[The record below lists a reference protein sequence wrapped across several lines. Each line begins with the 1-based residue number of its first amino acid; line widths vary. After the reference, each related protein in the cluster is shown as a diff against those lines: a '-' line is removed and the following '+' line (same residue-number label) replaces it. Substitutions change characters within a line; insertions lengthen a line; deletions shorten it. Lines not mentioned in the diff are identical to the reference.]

1 MDELTYHLPRSHC
14 RRRLSTEAHGENLT
28 GRVVVDGRRVERE
41 TVKTTGRVSSSRAQE
56 AASEVGSKLRV
67 QWRMPT
73 QAACD
78 AGRLEVMPSL
88 TVPAA

>member
-1 MDELTYHLPRSHC
+1 MDELTYHPPRSHC
-14 RRRLSTEAHGENLT
+14 RSRLSTEAHGENLT
-28 GRVVVDGRRVERE
+28 GRVVVDRKRVERQA
-41 TVKTTGRVSSSRAQE
+41 VKTTGRVSSSRAQE
-56 AASEVGSKLRV
+56 AVSEVGFELRV

-88 TVPAA
+88 IVPAA

>member
-1 MDELTYHLPRSHC
+1 MDELTYHPPRSHC
-14 RRRLSTEAHGENLT
+14 RRRLSTEAHGENPT
-28 GRVVVDGRRVERE
+28 GRVVVDEMKVERE
-41 TVKTTGRVSSSRAQE
+41 RVRTTGRVSSSRAQE
-56 AASEVGSKLRV
+56 AVSEVGFELRV

>member
-28 GRVVVDGRRVERE
+28 GRVVVDGKKVESE
-41 TVKTTGRVSSSRAQE
+41 TVRTTGRVSSSRAQE
-56 AASEVGSKLRV
+56 VASEIGSKLRV
-67 QWRMPT
+67 QWLMPT

-78 AGRLEVMPSL
+78 ARRLEVMPSL